1 MELHPLDTAAV
12 RILFCGR
19 PALTTGV
26 VNLRLLLGGDGGEY
40 CLAEKRKAKLSHSR
54 RDGSRRGGAD
64 GNDFAASGH
73 AKEKRESVYRVCSSD
88 GLPGGCYHV
97 KADRHYWVMR
107 AKEKSGAAATPP
119 QSSGSMSATQ
129 ATQASPLMP
138 LAAALSTVEPSRTAK
153 DRLVRRTRNRGSSA
167 TAPAAA
173 GAMLATA
180 DSSPALTSADDV
192 ACTGVTS
199 RQQKA
204 ISRKRQRMQCA
215 DTVEGG
221 IGSLPLIANTL
232 STATSRATVS
242 PPREGVPGDAVVRV
256 GDVEGTPGG
265 RYLGT
270 PPSAR
275 PSASAVID
283 ALGRGEETPSSQRQR
298 KQPLERRKKSS
309 PAHVDTISE
318 ECGGSEADAAGIRA
332 GTKAT
337 RGSNGAHGEVP
348 SIAPLAEHRAELGAG
363 SSQPLKKPQSRGK
376 RRRSSD
382 LTGEQ
387 PPSPLP
393 LPTLETSKT
402 AQSRTELRPGEL
414 ETLAPASTAKLT
426 NAAPSL
432 LPVDTESD
440 SESAPTPAPRARK
453 SRKSSAANSVVSE
466 AATSDAVDTA
476 TLPEAPAP
484 PLSPLPLCPVPS
496 GRPATNEHNKTLCN
510 AYTHA
515 ASLAPPP
522 PQKQQQVSN
531 SSAMQ
536 SPVLVPQDAT
546 PNVLYSN
553 RSSSSY
559 AETRRS
565 TTGST
570 TAPAIHGRLRQR
582 QQQRHDSRSALVSPS
597 TRSQVDPNRSV
608 STSSL
613 LGPLPSP
620 LLQRQSQWGGIS
632 GGAAGL
638 RGFHEGAM
646 SGGSGGGGFYPSD
659 SPALGFTQVH
669 NTLTEE
675 FSLDITDSESESAAS
690 EYLYD
695 VVE

>member
-40 CLAEKRKAKLSHSR
+40 CLAEKRKAKLSQSR
-54 RDGSRRGGAD
+54 RDGARGGGAN
-64 GNDFAASGH
+64 GNNFAVSGH

-107 AKEKSGAAATPP
+107 AKGESGAAATPP
-119 QSSGSMSATQ
+119 QSSASMSATQ
-129 ATQASPLMP
+129 ATPLMP
-138 LAAALSTVEPSRTAK
+138 LAAALSTVEPSRTANN
-153 DRLVRRTRNRGSSA
+153 RLVRRTRNRGGA
-167 TAPAAA
+167 AAAPAAA

-180 DSSPALTSADDV
+180 DSSPALTSAGDV

-204 ISRKRQRMQCA
+204 MSRKRRCIQCA

-221 IGSLPLIANTL
+221 IGSLPLIPNTL

-242 PPREGVPGDAVVRV
+242 PPREGVPGDTVVLV
-256 GDVEGTPGG
+256 SDVEGAPGG
-265 RYLGT
+265 QYLGT

-275 PSASAVID
+275 TSAPAVID
-283 ALGRGEETPSSQRQR
+283 ALGRGEETPSSQRQW
-298 KQPLERRKKSS
+298 KQPLERRKKASCM
-309 PAHVDTISE
+309 HVDTIAGE
-318 ECGGSEADAAGIRA
+318 GGGSDADAAGTRA
-332 GTKAT
+332 GTKT
-337 RGSNGAHGEVP
+337 SRGSNGAHGEV
-348 SIAPLAEHRAELGAG
+348 SSSAPLAEHRAELGAG
-363 SSQPLKKPQSRGK
+363 SSQPLKKPQPRGK

-382 LTGEQ
+382 LTAEE

-393 LPTLETSKT
+393 LPTLETLKT

-426 NAAPSL
+426 DAAPSL
-432 LPVDTESD
+432 LPGVTESE

-453 SRKSSAANSVVSE
+453 SRKSSAANSVVSA
-466 AATSDAVDTA
+466 AATSDAADTA
-476 TLPEAPAP
+476 TLSKAPAP
-484 PLSPLPLCPVPS
+484 PLSPLPLCSAPS
-496 GRPATNEHNKTLCN
+496 GRPATSEHNKTPSD
-510 AYTHA
+510 AYTHT

-522 PQKQQQVSN
+522 PQKQRQPAN
-531 SSAMQ
+531 SPAMQ
-536 SPVLVPQDAT
+536 SPVSVPQDAT

-553 RSSSSY
+553 RSSTGY
-559 AETRRS
+559 TEARRS
-565 TTGST
+565 TAGNT
-570 TAPAIHGRLRQR
+570 TAPAVHDKLRQR
-582 QQQRHDSRSALVSPS
+582 QQQRHDSRSALESPS
-597 TRSQVDPNRSV
+597 NRSQVDPNRSA

-632 GGAAGL
+632 
-638 RGFHEGAM
+638 
-646 SGGSGGGGFYPSD
+646 GGGFYPSD

-675 FSLDITDSESESAAS
+675 FSLDITESESESAAS

>member
-26 VNLRLLLGGDGGEY
+26 VNLRLLLGGDGEEY

-54 RDGSRRGGAD
+54 RDGARGEGAD
-64 GNDFAASGH
+64 GNDFAVSGH
-73 AKEKRESVYRVCSSD
+73 AEEKRESVYRVCSSD

-107 AKEKSGAAATPP
+107 AKGESGAAATPP
-119 QSSGSMSATQ
+119 QTSASMSATQ
-129 ATQASPLMP
+129 ATPASPLLP
-138 LAAALSTVEPSRTAK
+138 LAAALSTVEPSRTAN

-173 GAMLATA
+173 GAMLVTA
-180 DSSPALTSADDV
+180 DSSPALTSADDL

-199 RQQKA
+199 KRQKA
-204 ISRKRQRMQCA
+204 MSRKRRCMQCA

-221 IGSLPLIANTL
+221 IGSLPLIPTTL

-242 PPREGVPGDAVVRV
+242 PPREGVPGDTVDLV
-256 GDVEGTPGG
+256 GNVEGAPGG
-265 RYLGT
+265 QYLGT

-275 PSASAVID
+275 PSAPAVID
-283 ALGRGEETPSSQRQR
+283 ALGRGEETPSTQRQW
-298 KQPLERRKKSS
+298 KQPLERRKKASRV
-309 PAHVDTISE
+309 HVDTSAGE
-318 ECGGSEADAAGIRA
+318 GGGSEADAAGIRA
-332 GTKAT
+332 GTKTT
-337 RGSNGAHGEVP
+337 RGSNGAHGEV
-348 SIAPLAEHRAELGAG
+348 SSSAPLAEHRAELGAG
-363 SSQPLKKPQSRGK
+363 SSQPLNKPQPRGK

-382 LTGEQ
+382 LTAEQ
-387 PPSPLP
+387 PPSPPP
-393 LPTLETSKT
+393 LPTLETAKT

-426 NAAPSL
+426 DAAPSL
-432 LPVDTESD
+432 LPLVTESD

-453 SRKSSAANSVVSE
+453 SRKSSAANSVVSA
-466 AATSDAVDTA
+466 AATSDAADTA
-476 TLPEAPAP
+476 TLSKAPAL
-484 PLSPLPLCPVPS
+484 PLSPLSLCPVPS
-496 GRPATNEHNKTLCN
+496 GRPATSEHNKTPSD
-510 AYTHA
+510 AYTHT

-522 PQKQQQVSN
+522 PQKQQQVAN
-531 SSAMQ
+531 PPAMQ
-536 SPVLVPQDAT
+536 SPASVPQDAT

-553 RSSSSY
+553 RSSSGY
-559 AETRRS
+559 AEARRS
-565 TTGST
+565 TADST
-570 TAPAIHGRLRQR
+570 TAPAVHDNLRQR
-582 QQQRHDSRSALVSPS
+582 QQQRHDSRSALESPS
-597 TRSQVDPNRSV
+597 TRSQVDPNRSA

-675 FSLDITDSESESAAS
+675 FSLDISESESESAAS

>member
-40 CLAEKRKAKLSHSR
+40 CLAEKRKAKLSQSR
-54 RDGSRRGGAD
+54 RDGARGGGAN
-64 GNDFAASGH
+64 GNNFAVSGH

-107 AKEKSGAAATPP
+107 AKGESGAAATPP
-119 QSSGSMSATQ
+119 QSSASMSATQ
-129 ATQASPLMP
+129 ATPASPLMP
-138 LAAALSTVEPSRTAK
+138 LAAAVSTVEPSRTANN
-153 DRLVRRTRNRGSSA
+153 RLVRRTRNRGGA
-167 TAPAAA
+167 AAAPAAA

-180 DSSPALTSADDV
+180 DSSPALTSAGDV

-204 ISRKRQRMQCA
+204 MSRKRRCKQCA

-221 IGSLPLIANTL
+221 IGSLPLIPNTL

-242 PPREGVPGDAVVRV
+242 PPREGVPGDTVVLI
-256 GDVEGTPGG
+256 GDVEGAPGG
-265 RYLGT
+265 QYLGT

-275 PSASAVID
+275 TSAPAVID
-283 ALGRGEETPSSQRQR
+283 ALGRGEETPSSQRQW
-298 KQPLERRKKSS
+298 KQPLERRKKASCM
-309 PAHVDTISE
+309 HVYTIAGE
-318 ECGGSEADAAGIRA
+318 GGGSDADAAGTRA
-332 GTKAT
+332 GTKT
-337 RGSNGAHGEVP
+337 SRGSNGAHGEV
-348 SIAPLAEHRAELGAG
+348 SSSAPLAEHRAELGAG
-363 SSQPLKKPQSRGK
+363 SSQPLKKPQPRGK

-382 LTGEQ
+382 LTAEE

-426 NAAPSL
+426 DAVPSL
-432 LPVDTESD
+432 LPGVTESE

-453 SRKSSAANSVVSE
+453 SSAANSVVSA
-466 AATSDAVDTA
+466 AATSDAADTA
-476 TLPEAPAP
+476 TLSKAPAP

-496 GRPATNEHNKTLCN
+496 D
-510 AYTHA
+510 AYTHT

-522 PQKQQQVSN
+522 PQKQQQPAN
-531 SSAMQ
+531 SPAMQ
-536 SPVLVPQDAT
+536 SPVSVPQDAT

-553 RSSSSY
+553 RSSTGY
-559 AETRRS
+559 AEARRS
-565 TTGST
+565 TAGNT
-570 TAPAIHGRLRQR
+570 TAPAVHDKLRQR
-582 QQQRHDSRSALVSPS
+582 QQQRHDSRSALESPS
-597 TRSQVDPNRSV
+597 NRSQVDPNRSA

-620 LLQRQSQWGGIS
+620 LLHRQSQWGGIS

-646 SGGSGGGGFYPSD
+646 SGSSGGGGFYPSD

-675 FSLDITDSESESAAS
+675 FSLDITESESESAAS